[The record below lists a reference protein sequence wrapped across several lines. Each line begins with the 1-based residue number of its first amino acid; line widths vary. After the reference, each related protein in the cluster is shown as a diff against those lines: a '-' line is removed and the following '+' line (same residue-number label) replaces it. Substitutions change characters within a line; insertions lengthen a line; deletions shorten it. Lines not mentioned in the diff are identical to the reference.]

1 MKIQTLSHRSAAAL
15 ILCGLLASTILS
27 GCYTARRIATKPVRV
42 LEHGGRKL
50 EKHL

>member
-1 MKIQTLSHRSAAAL
+1 M
-15 ILCGLLASTILS
+15 ILLVLGGFTASLLLS
-27 GCYTARRIATKPVRV
+27 GCYTAQRVATKPIRV